1 MHFKLSLFR
10 IGLFAYLLPFTV
22 VHAEIIIHGT
32 RVIYPSNAREITL
45 QVSNNGNK
53 PALVQAWIDEGDAKS
68 TPDQSQA
75 PFMITPPISRVDGNK
90 GQTLRIS
97 ALPKSGGLSKTQ
109 ETLYWLNILDIPPK
123 PSAKNIND
131 VPENFLQ
138 LAIRSRIKFFYRP
151 TEIKEDS
158 SVASTKLQWSIQGT
172 QLRVKNPTPF
182 HITLTTVNQDN
193 AGKRVDLISQGLML
207 KPFSED
213 SITLKSSNT
222 SKMVFTSINDYG
234 GRVELPIKVQ

>member
-1 MHFKLSLFR
+1 MHFKSPLFKT
-10 IGLFAYLLPFTV
+10 ALLACFVPFTATN
-22 VHAEIIIHGT
+22 AEIIIHGT
-32 RVIYPSNAREITL
+32 RVIFPSDAREITL

-75 PFMITPPISRVDGNK
+75 PFMITPPISRVDSQK

-97 ALPKSGGLSKTQ
+97 ALPRTANLSQTQ

-123 PSAKNIND
+123 PTAKNAND
-131 VPENFLQ
+131 VPDNFLQ

-151 TEIKEDS
+151 SKIKGDS
-158 SVASTKLQWSIQGT
+158 SAAPSKLQWTVLGD
-172 QLRVKNPTPF
+172 QLKVKNPTPF
-182 HITLTTVNQDN
+182 HITLTSINQNN
-193 AGKRVDLISQGLML
+193 AGQRTDLIKEGLML

-213 SITLKSSNT
+213 SVKLKGGNISQ
-222 SKMVFTSINDYG
+222 MVFTSINDYG
-234 GRVELPIKVQ
+234 GRVELPIRAQ

>member
-1 MHFKLSLFR
+1 MHRKFPIFKTGIL
-10 IGLFAYLLPFTV
+10 ACLLPLTAV
-22 VHAEIIIHGT
+22 NAEIIIHGT

-90 GQTLRIS
+90 GQTLRIV
-97 ALPKSGGLSKTQ
+97 ALPKSGSLSKTQ

-123 PSAKNIND
+123 PSVKNVD
-131 VPENFLQ
+131 GVPENFLQ

-151 TEIKEDS
+151 SEIKDDS
-158 SVASTKLQWSIQGT
+158 ATAPMKLQWFVQGN
-172 QLRVKNPTPF
+172 QLKVKNPTPF
-182 HITLTTVNQDN
+182 HITLTNINQDDM
-193 AGKRVDLISQGLML
+193 GKRVDLISEGLML

-213 SITLKSSNT
+213 RITLKSSNT

-234 GRVELPIKVQ
+234 GRIEFPIKVQ

>member
-1 MHFKLSLFR
+1 MHRKFPIFKTGIL
-10 IGLFAYLLPFTV
+10 ACLLPLTAV
-22 VHAEIIIHGT
+22 NAEIIIHGT

-90 GQTLRIS
+90 GQTLRIV
-97 ALPKSGGLSKTQ
+97 ALPKSGSLSQTQ

-123 PSAKNIND
+123 PTAKTVKT

-151 TEIKEDS
+151 SEIKEGI
-158 SVASTKLQWSIQGT
+158 AAAPTKLQWFVQGT
-172 QLRVKNPTPF
+172 QLKVKNPTPF
-182 HITLTTVNQDN
+182 YITLTSINQDDS
-193 AGKRVDLISQGLML
+193 GKSVDLISEGLML

-213 SITLKSSNT
+213 TVALKSSNI

-234 GRVELPIKVQ
+234 GRNTLPLKVQ